1 MTEANEQKGHWAKR
15 AILGVGGIVRSAAVA
30 QVSRVRVAAD
40 RRTAMELKGLD
51 WARTAIDEGAR
62 LTKASLEYNVQ
73 LAAAART
80 LTLDAWRSILGAP
93 AQSANANGKA

>member
-1 MTEANEQKGHWAKR
+1 MTEANEQNGHWARR
-15 AILGVGGIVRSAAVA
+15 AIRSVGDVVRSAAVA
-30 QVSRVRVAAD
+30 QVSRVRVASD
-40 RRTAMELKGLD
+40 RRTAMELKGLE

-73 LAAAART
+73 LAAVART

-93 AQSANANGKA
+93 SQSTSSKA